1 MMTKTDWPKEA
12 LTSEAMEML
21 DRVLRQW
28 CTEQTCDVT
37 SDRGQATAKAL
48 IDWFEFGV
56 RDEKE
61 LERLARDEM
70 PWKP

>member
-1 MMTKTDWPKEA
+1 MTKTDWPKEA

-21 DRVLRQW
+21 DRILKQW
-28 CTEQTCDVT
+28 CLEQNCDVS

-56 RDEKE
+56 QDEKE
-61 LERLARDEM
+61 LARLARDEL
-70 PWKP
+70 PLKS